1 MANVK
6 KDALSPLVHDDQT
19 DHIVG
24 VKNSDGSEKAFVYTD
39 GSQAMTGNLIFG
51 TSDNG
56 VTASGAFDIVFRT
69 SGSTERVRFGNSG
82 NVSISNGNLILGT
95 SGNGISFAAT
105 SDPTIPAVAAT
116 GTITRTATNVSDGDT
131 VTLGA
136 QVYTFKT
143 TLTPADYEVLIG
155 ADAAAS
161 LTNLANA
168 INGTGG
174 TPGTDYQVPA
184 ANASASAGTIVG
196 SVLPLTALT
205 AGTAGNSIALAET
218 SAQLSVSG
226 AAFTGGVNAR
236 GATGEVLDDYETGLW
251 TPGLTSATVGDL
263 FVRYTQRRGAYVKI
277 GRSVTVH
284 GVLACV
290 PTYSTASGQLR
301 LTGLPYASATGTDV
315 PNEWP
320 GFVSYMQNVTA
331 TNWVNAGIAAV
342 QGQTYS
348 LITGSVSASSVV
360 VSSITDIAS
369 GSTFFISYTVTYL
382 VP

>member
-1 MANVK
+1 MITSNGGVFGRNPK
-6 KDALSPLVHDDQT
+6 FNTVTTQGG
-19 DHIVG
+19 IVAG
-24 VKNSDGSEKAFVYTD
+24 AASSVA
-39 GSQAMTGNLIFG
+39 GNLTLTGGDLVI
-51 TSDNG
+51 
-56 VTASGAFDIVFRT
+56 
-69 SGSTERVRFGNSG
+69 
-82 NVSISNGNLILGT
+82 GT
-95 SGNGISFAAT
+95 SGRGISFAAT
-105 SDPTIPAVAAT
+105 SDPTIPAVAAI

-131 VTLGA
+131 VTVGSET
-136 QVYTFKT
+136 YTFKT
-143 TLTPADYEVLIG
+143 TLTPADYEVLIS
-155 ADAAAS
+155 AVDAAGS

-174 TPGTDYQVPA
+174 SPGDYQVPA

>member
-196 SVLPLTALT
+196 STIPLTALT
-205 AGTAGNSIALAET
+205 AGTAGNSIALSEAST
-218 SAQLSVSG
+218 QLSVSG
-226 AAFTGGVNAR
+226 VGFLQGGRDAQ
-236 GATGEVLDDYETGLW
+236 GATSEILDDYEEGTWSPRYQSSGGTLVAVS
-251 TPGLTSATVGDL
+251 TMSNAYYTKIGQMVTVQAFINTSYVDTTVGGQ
-263 FVRYTQRRGAYVKI
+263 VRIA
-277 GRSVTVH
+277 
-284 GVLACV
+284 
-290 PTYSTASGQLR
+290 
-301 LTGLPYASATGTDV
+301 GLPYAASGHSACAIFSSQWEATGA
-315 PNEWP
+315 PAS
-320 GFVSYMQNVTA
+320 GF
-331 TNWVNAGIAAV
+331 
-342 QGQTYS
+342 
-348 LITGSVSASSVV
+348 
-360 VSSITDIAS
+360 IAS
-369 GSTFFISYTVTYL
+369 GTTMSLWKHGSTSAQSSQSFVSPADMQASGVTRNQLVFTLSYRTT
-382 VP
+382 

>member
-82 NVSISNGNLILGT
+82 NVSISNGNLIFGT

-226 AAFTGGVNAR
+226 ATLVNGRNAQ
-236 GATGEVLDDYETGLW
+236 GATGEILDDYEEGTW
-251 TPGLTSATVGDL
+251 TPHFESTAGSLSVVEFVSNAYYTKIGQMVTVQAFINTSYVDTTVGGQ
-263 FVRYTQRRGAYVKI
+263 VRIA
-277 GRSVTVH
+277 
-284 GVLACV
+284 
-290 PTYSTASGQLR
+290 
-301 LTGLPYASATGTDV
+301 GLPYAASGHSACAIFSSQWEATGA
-315 PNEWP
+315 PAS
-320 GFVSYMQNVTA
+320 GF
-331 TNWVNAGIAAV
+331 
-342 QGQTYS
+342 
-348 LITGSVSASSVV
+348 
-360 VSSITDIAS
+360 IAS
-369 GSTFFISYTVTYL
+369 GTTMSLWKHGSTSAQSSQSFVSPADMQASGVTRNQLVFTLSYRTT
-382 VP
+382 